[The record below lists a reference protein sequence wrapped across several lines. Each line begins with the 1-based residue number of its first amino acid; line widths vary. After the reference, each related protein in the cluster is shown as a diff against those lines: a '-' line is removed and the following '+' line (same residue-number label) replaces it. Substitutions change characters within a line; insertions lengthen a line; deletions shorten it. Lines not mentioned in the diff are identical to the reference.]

1 MDLTKLRKGATV
13 HYRDGSKATV
23 QYVERMSSSYEWDVS
38 IVTDVYSAGLHMKD
52 GRHYETPRGGT
63 DPRDIVAIR
72 YGQETPSEKPSD
84 DIVKQP
90 SHYTQYE
97 IEPVTFIMVNRLSF
111 EIGNI
116 VKYACRAGDKI
127 YPGMDWNQSRITDLE
142 KVRRYAEMEI
152 NRIKG
157 EEIL

>member
-1 MDLTKLRKGATV
+1 MDAEDIIK
-13 HYRDGSKATV
+13 
-23 QYVERMSSSYEWDVS
+23 E
-38 IVTDVYSAGLHMKD
+38 
-52 GRHYETPRGGT
+52 PR
-63 DPRDIVAIR
+63 
-72 YGQETPSEKPSD
+72 
-84 DIVKQP
+84 
-90 SHYTQYE
+90 HYTQYE

-157 EEIL
+157 EDIL

>member
-1 MDLTKLRKGATV
+1 MDA
-13 HYRDGSKATV
+13 
-23 QYVERMSSSYEWDVS
+23 E
-38 IVTDVYSAGLHMKD
+38 
-52 GRHYETPRGGT
+52 
-63 DPRDIVAIR
+63 DIIR
-72 YGQETPSEKPSD
+72 E
-84 DIVKQP
+84 P

-157 EEIL
+157 EDIL

>member
-1 MDLTKLRKGATV
+1 
-13 HYRDGSKATV
+13 
-23 QYVERMSSSYEWDVS
+23 
-38 IVTDVYSAGLHMKD
+38 
-52 GRHYETPRGGT
+52 
-63 DPRDIVAIR
+63 
-72 YGQETPSEKPSD
+72 
-84 DIVKQP
+84 
-90 SHYTQYE
+90 
-97 IEPVTFIMVNRLSF
+97 MVNRLSF

-157 EEIL
+157 ESVL